1 MVGTDQVLC
10 GVGVGAGGDVYAV
23 AVVLLVGAEGV
34 GDIEVVDG
42 VDGEVYQ
49 GLADAVG
56 QRVSYWMQGEGMA
69 MRMTVSFVQVP
80 PASEAVRRTLK

>member
-1 MVGTDQVLC
+1 MLC

-42 VDGEVYQ
+42 VDGKVY
-49 GLADAVG
+49 
-56 QRVSYWMQGEGMA
+56 
-69 MRMTVSFVQVP
+69 
-80 PASEAVRRTLK
+80 